1 MAGVAHEINNPL
13 SFIAGNIKFAQD
25 YAMDL
30 MQIIETYQ
38 QAYPRPPAPVARTLA
53 KLDVEFLCDDFP
65 KLLASMKDGTQRI
78 LNIVQSLKT
87 FSRHDESP
95 TKEVNLYNGIES
107 TLVIL
112 RHRLK
117 ASGPRP
123 EIQVVQALEPIPLVE
138 CYPSAIN
145 QVLMNLLVNA
155 IDALESVDCDDENPP
170 PTIAIA
176 GHAKTL
182 DNRPGIEISI
192 TDNGPG
198 IPPEKRDR
206 LCDPFFTTK
215 PIGKGTGLGLSI
227 SYQIVVENHQGKFT
241 IESEPSYGA
250 KFTIWLPQVLSPRA
264 GSTEAKAPPPQT
276 VAGVATDAGS

>member
-1 MAGVAHEINNPL
+1 M
-13 SFIAGNIKFAQD
+13 
-25 YAMDL
+25 
-30 MQIIETYQ
+30 
-38 QAYPRPPAPVARTLA
+38 
-53 KLDVEFLCDDFP
+53 
-65 KLLASMKDGTQRI
+65 
-78 LNIVQSLKT
+78 
-87 FSRHDESP
+87 
-95 TKEVNLYNGIES
+95 NLYNGIES

-206 LCDPFFTTK
+206 LCDPFFYDQTYWQRHRLRTVHQLSDCG
-215 PIGKGTGLGLSI
+215 GKSSREIHHRERTQLRS
-227 SYQIVVENHQGKFT
+227 QIHDLAT
-241 IESEPSYGA
+241 SGA
-250 KFTIWLPQVLSPRA
+250 Q
-264 GSTEAKAPPPQT
+264 PPCR
-276 VAGVATDAGS
+276 